1 MRAPARYADRQM
13 ATIAP
18 DRISWGELRT
28 RAQGVRQRAAAAGEA
43 GLSMRVQDLLELL
56 PLPYDPEP
64 LPDDATDEEV
74 AEAEREPLDFAED
87 VLKRHGVRCRPAP
100 GDVGTDG
107 VVVLRP
113 TNRYAVQG
121 AVGLGLV
128 ALAAAA
134 ATSRIAA
141 AVFVPVVLVGAW
153 LAWRQAHW
161 LDRWVPRLVPR
172 GRIMGALLMLVLLAV
187 ASVAVVNPARD
198 WVRNRGQVRDAVN
211 LSIQAEAQL
220 NAGDLAGA
228 RASIDQAMQIRP
240 ELGQVQA
247 TAQKIMV
254 AQVNAHT
261 SAVANANFA
270 SQNAYDRAEAAYAA
284 GDWQDAIDGFTG
296 LGGFADAPTRLAAVR
311 ADAAAATLRR
321 AKAAL
326 AAGDAS
332 TAFELYSDAVVFDP
346 AAADRALVKRISE
359 ALSAS

>member
-1 MRAPARYADRQM
+1 M

-18 DRISWGELRT
+18 DRIAWGELRS
-28 RAQGVRQRAAAAGEA
+28 RAQQVRQRAAAAGEA

-100 GDVGTDG
+100 GDVGPDG
-107 VVVLRP
+107 YVVLRP

-121 AVGLGLV
+121 AIGLGLV

-134 ATSRIAA
+134 ATSKIAA

-153 LAWRQAHW
+153 VAWRQAHW
-161 LDRWVPRLVPR
+161 LDRWVPRIVPR

-211 LSIQAEAQL
+211 LSIQAETQL
-220 NAGDLAGA
+220 NAGDLIGA

-240 ELGQVQA
+240 DLGQVQA

-254 AQVNAHT
+254 AQVNTHT
-261 SAVANANFA
+261 SATTNAAFA
-270 SQNAYDRAEAAYAA
+270 AQNAYDRAEDAYAA
-284 GDWQDAIDGFTG
+284 GDWREAIDAFTA
-296 LGGFADAPTRLAAVR
+296 LGDFADAPTRLAEVR
-311 ADAAAATLRR
+311 AVAAAATLRR

-332 TAFELYSDAVVFDP
+332 LAFELYSNAVGFDP
-346 AAADRALVKRISE
+346 AVADRTLVKRISE
-359 ALSAS
+359 ALTAS

>member
-1 MRAPARYADRQM
+1 M

-18 DRISWGELRT
+18 ERITWGELRS
-28 RAQGVRQRAAAAGEA
+28 RAQHLRARAVGAGEA
-43 GLSMRVQDLLELL
+43 GLSLRVHDLLELL

-64 LPDDATDEEV
+64 LPDDATDEEA

-100 GDVGTDG
+100 GDVGPDG
-107 VVVLRP
+107 VVVLRSS
-113 TNRYAVQG
+113 NRYAVQG
-121 AVGLGLV
+121 AIGLGVLAIAA
-128 ALAAAA
+128 ALA
-134 ATSRIAA
+134 TSKIAL
-141 AVFVPVVLVGAW
+141 AVFVPVVLIGAW

-161 LDRWVPRLVPR
+161 LDRWVPRIVPR

-211 LSIQAEAQL
+211 LSIQAESQL

-284 GDWQDAIDGFTG
+284 RDWQEAIDGFTA
-296 LGGFADAPTRLAAVR
+296 LGGFADAPARLAAVR
-311 ADAAAATLRR
+311 ADAAKATLAEAR
-321 AKAAL
+321 AAL
-326 AAGDAS
+326 AAGDA
-332 TAFELYSDAVVFDP
+332 TAAFERYSDAVVFDRQV
-346 AAADRALVKRISE
+346 ADKALIKRIAD
-359 ALSAS
+359 ALSGS